1 MRLIARKPCSFCGK
15 RFYIGEEIPAHFVIC
30 PEMQEKL
37 GVLAIIKE
45 GNFSAAIADASTQ
58 DSVDDFTEK
67 GKKSRTGKVNLKGAN
82 S

>member
-1 MRLIARKPCSFCGK
+1 MRLIARKPGSFCGK
-15 RFYIGEEIPAHFVIC
+15 RFYIGEEIPEHFVIC

-45 GNFSAAIADASTQ
+45 GNPVDIADASVQ
-58 DSVDDFTEK
+58 EQIIDIAEK
-67 GKKSRTGKVNLKGAN
+67 GKKNKTVKTNSKGAN